1 MPNMLVRL
9 KRGKTTFEVLTND
22 GSVTKFR
29 EKELKNLQ
37 DVLVSGD
44 DVFTDLKK
52 GSKAS
57 KEQLVAAFE
66 TDNVKKVLEQIVL
79 KGDVQVSA
87 GERKDRLDAKRQE
100 IVAHIHKNYVDPAR
114 GTQVPM
120 TRVDLALQKLKPRI
134 DADQPADRQVAA
146 MMAKLTVILPLRK
159 GNASIS
165 GVVTVPSRHIGAA
178 GGVVRKHGSVTEEAF
193 GADGATYTVEVF
205 DYDAMVREL
214 AKVTKG
220 EYKFAADGVA
230 SGGSARMAEE
240 PAENGSASRKGKKK
254 GKPRR

>member
-1 MPNMLVRL
+1 MPDMLVRL
-9 KRGKTTFEVLTND
+9 KRGKTTFEVLTKD

-29 EKELKNLQ
+29 EKELRNMQ

-66 TDNVKKVLEQIVL
+66 TDNVKTVLEQILL

-87 GERKDRLDAKRQE
+87 GERKDKLDAKRRE
-100 IVAHIHKNYVDPAR
+100 VIAYIHKHYVDPAR
-114 GTQVPM
+114 GSPVPM
-120 TRVDLALQKLKPRI
+120 TRIDLALQKLKPRI
-134 DADQPADRQVAA
+134 DADKPADKQVEA
-146 MMAKLTVILPLRK
+146 MMTKLTAIIPLRK

-165 GVVTVPSRHIGAA
+165 GVITVPSRHIGAA
-178 GGVVRKHGSVTEEAF
+178 SGVVRKYGSVTDESF
-193 GADGATYTVEVF
+193 GPDGATYTVEVF

-214 AKVTKG
+214 AKSTKG
-220 EYKFAADGVA
+220 EYKFAADGIA
-230 SGGSARMAEE
+230 SGGSSRMAEE
-240 PAENGSASRKGKKK
+240 PVENGASSRKGKKK